1 VDPGATI
8 FLELTDH
15 AVLYLT
21 PSAIA
26 LKWNPTVCVHVCVC
40 VCVYVCVH
48 VCVCM
53 CLLVIRVSTLVKV

>member
-1 VDPGATI
+1 MDPGATI

-26 LKWNPTVCVHVCVC
+26 LKWNPTVCVCVCVCMC
-40 VCVYVCVH
+40 VCVYVCM
-48 VCVCM
+48 CVCM
-53 CLLVIRVSTLVKV
+53 CVCVCACL